1 MIAQFKTSPCFLIS
15 LQVLLVLERCDLNL
29 RQWLQQQR
37 LGSSFSSS
45 SSSQPARAWVSAA
58 LAKFSEVAGL
68 VAQLHARHVAHCD
81 LKLDNVLLLGGAC
94 KLSDFG
100 EASMFGRP
108 EQGLL
113 FESRWVARAGPAV
126 REQVG
131 RHSSIC
137 RT

>member
-1 MIAQFKTSPCFLIS
+1 M
-15 LQVLLVLERCDLNL
+15 
-29 RQWLQQQR
+29 
-37 LGSSFSSS
+37 
-45 SSSQPARAWVSAA
+45 SAA

-113 FESRWVARAGPAV
+113 FESRWVDTVPFAAPN
-126 REQVG
+126 E
-131 RHSSIC
+131 
-137 RT
+137 